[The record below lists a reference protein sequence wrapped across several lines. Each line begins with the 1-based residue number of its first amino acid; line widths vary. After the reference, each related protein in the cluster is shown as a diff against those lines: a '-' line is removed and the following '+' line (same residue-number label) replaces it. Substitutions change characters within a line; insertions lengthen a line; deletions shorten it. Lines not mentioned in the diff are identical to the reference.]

1 MGENMTRIAIADDDA
16 GMRLVMRKI
25 IERQEGYELV
35 GDFDSGSALLE
46 AFDSIRPEVCVLDVE
61 MPGLTGIECARQIQ
75 DTNPM
80 TVLIFA
86 TAHEE
91 YMGDAFSV
99 YAFDYLLKP
108 FKVERVQ
115 KTLGR
120 VRERLCQGRSPG
132 GAGVAAHAPRVKPGR
147 IMLKHREG
155 VSFLSADDILLV
167 QREQR
172 ATVIYTR
179 DGGRYVTGDTLSD
192 MEARLDPEVFFR
204 CHKSY
209 IVNLNHIDNITPYG
223 RWTYIIQLKG
233 IEQDALITHEKF
245 EELENMFS

>member
-1 MGENMTRIAIADDDA
+1 MGEDMIRVAIADDDA

-35 GDFDSGSALLE
+35 GDFESGRELLD
-46 AFDSIRPEVCVLDVE
+46 AFDNIQPEVCVLDVE
-61 MPGLTGIECARQIQ
+61 MPGMTGIECARQIQ

-108 FKVERVQ
+108 FKVERVRQ
-115 KTLGR
+115 TLER
-120 VRERLCQGRSPG
+120 VRTRLRQGRRTG
-132 GAGVAAHAPRVKPGR
+132 GAEIVPPAPRQKPGR
-147 IMLKHREG
+147 IMLRHKDG

-179 DGGRYVTGDTLSD
+179 DNGRYVTGDTLA
-192 MEARLDPEVFFR
+192 ELEERLNPAVFFR

-209 IVNLNHIDNITPYG
+209 IVNLNHIENITPYG

-245 EELENMFS
+245 EELENLFS

>member
-1 MGENMTRIAIADDDA
+1 MGEDMIRVAIADDDA

-25 IERQEGYELV
+25 IESQEGYSLV
-35 GDFDSGSALLE
+35 GEFCDGRALLE
-46 AFDSIRPEVCVLDVE
+46 AFDDIRPEVCVLDVE

-75 DTNPM
+75 DTDPM

-108 FKVERVQ
+108 FKVDRVRQTLERVRQ
-115 KTLGR
+115 RLR
-120 VRERLCQGRSPG
+120 RRE
-132 GAGVAAHAPRVKPGR
+132 VASAITPPVPRARPGR

-155 VSFLSADDILLV
+155 VSFLSASDILLI

-172 ATVIYTR
+172 TTVIYTG
-179 DGGRYVTGDTLSD
+179 DGGRYVTSDTLS
-192 MEARLDPEVFFR
+192 ELEERLDPATFFR

-209 IVNLNHIDNITPYG
+209 IVNLNHIDSITPYG

-245 EELENMFS
+245 EELESMFS

>member
-1 MGENMTRIAIADDDA
+1 MGEDLIRIAIADDDD
-16 GMRLVMRKI
+16 GMRLIMRKI
-25 IERQEGYELV
+25 IEKQEGYELV
-35 GDFDSGSALLE
+35 GEFNSGSALID
-46 AFDSIRPEVCVLDVE
+46 AFDEISPEVCVLDVE
-61 MPGLTGIECARQIQ
+61 MPGMTGIECARIIQ

-80 TVLIFA
+80 AVLIFA

-108 FKVERVQ
+108 FKVERARQ
-115 KTLGR
+115 TLER
-120 VRERLCQGRSPG
+120 VFARLRG
-132 GAGVAAHAPRVKPGR
+132 GKPDPAARIEPPQAKVKPGR
-147 IMLKHREG
+147 IMLRHKEG
-155 VSFLSADDILLV
+155 VSFLNADDILLV

-172 ATVIYTR
+172 STVIYTR
-179 DGGRYVTGDTLSD
+179 DGGRYVTGDTLGD
-192 MEARLDPEVFFR
+192 IEERLDPAIFFR

-209 IVNLNHIDNITPYG
+209 IVNLNHIANITPYG

-245 EELENMFS
+245 EELENMFA